1 MRINEIEYKRLDVP
15 AAIASVVE
23 LTEALQ
29 KAENAE
35 SAAEVL
41 LRYSRLE
48 RTVMTT
54 LALSSIRASQNTAD
68 AFYEAEEQYYAE
80 ATPPLMEKLNGLY
93 KAMLESA
100 YRPQLEQRFGKVAF
114 INAEIALKTISPEIL
129 GMMQEES
136 LLEIEYQKLQGAL
149 TVEFRG
155 ETYPVTKMG
164 KFKTDSDRATRKE
177 AYEAEG
183 RAYLAHKEEYD
194 GIYDKMVEV
203 RTRMARTLGHA
214 NFTPLGYLRMTRN
227 SYDPA
232 MVENFRNQ
240 VKRDIVPLVCK
251 LKQQQAAR
259 LGLEKISF
267 YDDGIMTLEGNPKP
281 ILEDE
286 ALYNAGLSFYR
297 ELDPKAAAMINS
309 MDEMGAFDLYSREN
323 KMSGGYCSTLPN
335 LRTPFIF
342 ANFNGTAGDVEV
354 FTHEGGHAFA
364 AAIMLEDDEML
375 GLSEPTLESCE
386 VHSMSMEFLAWP
398 YLERFYGDKTEA
410 AKLIHLIGALEFLP
424 YGCMVDEFQ
433 HIIYDNPDLTADERH
448 EKWAELEKVYRPWID
463 FEDLPFWS
471 EGRTWQRQL
480 HIYTNPFYYIDYCLA
495 QTVALEVFGIMA
507 QQGWQEAWK
516 HYMAYTS
523 QGGSETF
530 VGLVRNAG
538 LRVPF
543 DDGALE
549 DSVKAAEAYI
559 DAHKSLLR

>member
-1 MRINEIEYKRLDVP
+1 MRINEIEYTRLDVP
-15 AAIASVVE
+15 AAIASLVS
-23 LTEALQ
+23 LTEELKEAASAEAAVALML
-29 KAENAE
+29 E
-35 SAAEVL
+35 
-41 LRYSRLE
+41 YSRLE
-48 RTVMTT
+48 RRVMTT

-93 KAMLESA
+93 KVMLESPF
-100 YRPQLEQRFGKVAF
+100 RPQLEARFGKVAF

-136 LLEIEYQKLQGAL
+136 LLAIEYQKLQGAL

-164 KFKTDSDRATRKE
+164 KFKTDSDRQTRKE

-194 GIYDKMVEV
+194 GIYDKMVDV
-203 RTRMARTLGHA
+203 RTRMARTLGHP

-227 SYDPA
+227 SYDPV
-232 MVENFRNQ
+232 MVANFRDQ
-240 VKRDIVPLVCK
+240 VKRDIVPLVCR

-259 LGLEKISF
+259 LGLEKISY

-281 ILEDE
+281 VLEE
-286 ALYNAGLSFYR
+286 EELYKAGLSFYR
-297 ELDPKAAAMINS
+297 ELDPRAAEMINS
-309 MDEMGAFDLYSREN
+309 MDAMGAFDLYSREN
-323 KMSGGYCSTLPN
+323 KMSGGYCSTLPD
-335 LRTPFIF
+335 LKTPFIF

-364 AAIMLEDDEML
+364 AALMLEEDEML

-398 YLERFYGDKTEA
+398 YLERFYGEKTET

-433 HIIYDNPDLTADERH
+433 HIIYDHPELTPMERH

-463 FEDLPFWS
+463 FEELPFWS

-507 QQGWQEAWK
+507 RDGWDAAWK
-516 HYMAYTS
+516 HYMAYTV

-530 VGLVRNAG
+530 VGLVEKAG

-543 DDGALE
+543 HDDALE
-549 DSVKAAEAYI
+549 GSVQAAEDYI
-559 DAHKSLLR
+559 EQHKALLK